1 MGKKRVHEIAKDL
14 NQNSKDI
21 ISALG
26 GLGIEVKSHMS
37 TLETKEIEKLY
48 QSLGKAQ
55 GNRPAPAKAGGKA
68 GNQPATAKSDGP
80 RRSVRLSQ
88 YGPGLVDKVPQ
99 RPPDRRFVERPMYI
113 PVPIP
118 RAGSEKEG
126 PAEAAPRAADPRPTG
141 AVKPVAPRKDLAP
154 EHPERPAEP
163 QQQTEPVRPA
173 PNVTRPPQARPY
185 VPGTAPQMQ
194 NRPQQPVR
202 NVQSPT
208 PAQRPVH
215 GGRPAPGGAPGNRPP
230 QYGGRPAPGGPPGNR
245 PPQYG
250 GRPAPGGRPG
260 GGPILSKN
268 IPKPPAQLEATKPDK
283 GAGQQRFA
291 DRKEKGKG
299 GDRRRPWEKKGVREQ
314 QGQNRMRRP
323 AKNDIRYIPPS
334 ERKPIIISG
343 PLTVKDLAEK
353 AGIKAAEIIK
363 KLMAL
368 GTMATINQEI
378 DADTAVLI
386 AEDLGFNVEFKPAVS
401 IEDRLEFES
410 EEDIDPEN
418 QETRPPVV
426 TVMGHVDHGK
436 TSLLDAIRNANV
448 TATEAGGITQHIG
461 AYQVRHNGK
470 RITFLDT
477 PGHEAFTAMRAR
489 GAGVTDIAILVVA
502 ADDGVKPQTIE
513 ALNHA
518 KAAGVPMVVAVNKI
532 DKPDANPDK
541 VKQQLIEHG
550 LVAEEWGG
558 ETIFVPVSAITRE
571 GLDDLLEMI
580 LLVAEV
586 GELQANP
593 KRAARG
599 TIVESQLD
607 KGRGPVATVLVQN
620 GTLNNG
626 DALVA
631 GGVFARVRAMID
643 HKGRRV
649 VKAGPSAPVEVLGF
663 SDVPEAGV
671 PFYVIEDEKLARQIA
686 GKRQEQKRA
695 EELKGPGRLSL
706 EDVFKR
712 IQEGEVK
719 ELPLIIKADV
729 QGSVEA
735 LSQSLEKLSTEEV
748 KVQLV
753 HQGVGAVTETDV
765 MLASASNAIII
776 GFNVRPDVNARKAAE
791 QEHVDIRLYQVIYD
805 ATANVKA
812 ALSGLLDPEY
822 REVVLGHA
830 EVRQV
835 FRASKIGTIA
845 GCYVVD
851 GKITRDAS
859 IRVVR
864 DGKIVFTGKLD
875 SLKRFKDDVK
885 EVAQGYECGLTIERF
900 NDVEEGDELEFYTVE
915 EIERKL

>member
-215 GGRPAPGGAPGNRPP
+215 GGRPAPGGA
-230 QYGGRPAPGGPPGNR
+230 PGNR